1 MQFEDNCASGSW
13 LKLKPWRVILKDK
26 DHGWS
31 PLLWVVYL
39 GFFFIQPVAAHEG
52 LKLWLLDLG
61 GAAVFLVLYFGLFAI
76 ESPKVYLHLGG
87 MMLLGL
93 VFQPINN
100 GACTF
105 FIFAAAM
112 LPFCVQTNKAAVI
125 GLLSIG
131 GIAAIEGLLLR
142 LDRWTLFFST

>member
-1 MQFEDNCASGSW
+1 MQFQDNECRTGSP
-13 LKLKPWRVILKDK
+13 LKLKPWRMIFRDR

-39 GFFFIQPVAAHEG
+39 GFFFIQPVVDHVG
-52 LKLWLLDLG
+52 FKLWLLDLA
-61 GAAVFLVLYFGLFAI
+61 GAAVFLVLYFGLFALEYPRPLVHI
-76 ESPKVYLHLGG
+76 GG

-100 GACTF
+100 GGWTF

-112 LPFCVQTNKAAVI
+112 LPFTVA
-125 GLLSIG
+125 SY
-131 GIAAIEGLLLR
+131 
-142 LDRWTLFFST
+142 